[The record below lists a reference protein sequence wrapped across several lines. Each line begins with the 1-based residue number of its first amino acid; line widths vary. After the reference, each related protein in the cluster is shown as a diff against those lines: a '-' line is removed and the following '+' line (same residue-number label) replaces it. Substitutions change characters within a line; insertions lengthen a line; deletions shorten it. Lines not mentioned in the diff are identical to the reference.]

1 MPDADEVKA
10 ALEEALAGDDNVD
23 TQSTDEQNP
32 EVADALKSV
41 LGSDDEDESASDD
54 DADKSTEDEGKVGKT
69 VPYDR
74 LSKVVRQ
81 KNEVTER
88 FNALDEQFKAATS
101 RETELRTKIGTLE
114 EDSQI
119 VDAIRNLA
127 KDPRYKDHV
136 GVIDRALQ
144 GIDEEVE
151 EAEEQG
157 DNKSLLNAEKRFE
170 AKTEELET
178 LLANQRA
185 DALFNETAVA
195 AKSMLAA
202 LPEGY
207 TDEDRSIIGQLWTP
221 RVDWDEIEEAGSV
234 GIASALN
241 SSLADVIKEYG
252 TPRGALVAK
261 TTEEIES
268 RNPEL
273 KVVSPE
279 DKIDNLMKTDWAEVK
294 DGKAVIS
301 DDDFN
306 AGLAQLMRETNAGQ

>member
-1 MPDADEVKA
+1 MADADEVKA
-10 ALEEALAGDDNVD
+10 ALEEALAGDDDVV
-23 TQSTDEQNP
+23 TQTTDEQNP
-32 EVADALKSV
+32 EVAEALKSA
-41 LGSDDEDESASDD
+41 LGSDDESASDD
-54 DADKSTEDEGKVGKT
+54 DADKSTEDEGKGAKT

-101 RETELRTKIGTLE
+101 RETELRTKIGSLE

-119 VDAIRNLA
+119 LDAIKNLA

-144 GIDEEVE
+144 GIEEEVE

-157 DNKSLLNAEKRFE
+157 DNKGLLQAEKRFE
-170 AKTEELET
+170 AKTAELED
-178 LLANQRA
+178 LLADQRA
-185 DALFNETAVA
+185 DSLWNETAAA

-202 LPEGY
+202 LPDGY
-207 TDEDRSIIGQLWTP
+207 TDEDRTIIGQLWTP
-221 RVDWDEIEEAGSV
+221 RVDWDGIEEAGSG

-241 SSLADVIKEYG
+241 TSFADVIKEYG

-261 TTEEIES
+261 TTAEIES

-273 KVVSPE
+273 KIVSPE
-279 DKIDNLMKTDWAEVK
+279 DKINNLMSTNWAELDK
-294 DGKAVIS
+294 DGGAVKS